1 MTEQQTNTDP
11 ILKPREVEYET
22 SAQEEYRVNKQ
33 GILERYYEGQWV
45 EDTSR

>member
-1 MTEQQTNTDP
+1 MIETPPTSTEQTESYVPPT
-11 ILKPREVEYET
+11 T
-22 SAQEEYRVNKQ
+22 QEEYRVNKQ